1 MTALAP
7 ARFVGSIETGKVYE
21 QQVEVLMAPRPG
33 EDADD
38 VRIYRL
44 VRVELTRAT
53 RGGDKTL
60 LLLTDLSK
68 SAATGKQVAELYRR
82 RWTIETMFQQL
93 EAHLHSEVNTLGYP
107 AAALFAFCVAL
118 VAYNVLAVVKG
129 APSRPARRADDPR
142 HGLRLL
148 HRGRDR
154 PDL

>member
-1 MTALAP
+1 
-7 ARFVGSIETGKVYE
+7 
-21 QQVEVLMAPRPG
+21 
-33 EDADD
+33 
-38 VRIYRL
+38 
-44 VRVELTRAT
+44 
-53 RGGDKTL
+53 
-60 LLLTDLSK
+60 
-68 SAATGKQVAELYRR
+68 
-82 RWTIETMFQQL
+82 MFQQL

-129 APSRPARRADDPR
+129 ALRGLHGEQDDPR